1 MHLDSCRELKRSL
14 RERATALAAD
24 TAVPWVAV
32 GVERTAP
39 GDYVLAVRVR
49 DTASAG
55 PLLARI
61 ADEARGEVDVVEVG
75 EIRALGGALSP
86 GELQKIHRPLI
97 PGCSVGHPDIT
108 AGTLGGFVTVGGVVH
123 ALSNNHVLGD
133 SGQASPGDTVL
144 QPGIADKG
152 VDPRDRFGELTAMSA
167 LSTDRVNLLDAAIAR
182 IDDGIG
188 HDAGRYPGGP
198 VTGTE
203 EEATEDVAVEKIG
216 RTTGHT
222 RGRITA
228 FEVDGLRINF
238 PHGELVFD
246 DQLEISGRTGAF
258 SDGGDSGS
266 LIWTGEGRAAV
277 GLLFA
282 GSRFGG
288 PDGTGLTYANPI
300 RAVLEEF
307 DARLVGS

>member
-14 RERATALAAD
+14 RERATSLAVG
-24 TAVPWVAV
+24 TEVPWLAV

-39 GDYVLAVRVR
+39 HTYVLAVRVR
-49 DTASAG
+49 DTASAQ

-61 ADEARGEVDVVEVG
+61 AAEARDEVDVVEVG
-75 EIRALGGALSP
+75 EIRALPEALSP
-86 GELQKIHRPLI
+86 EELQKSQRPLI

-108 AGTLGGFVTVGGVVH
+108 AGTLGAFVVVDGAVH

-133 SGQASPGDTVL
+133 SGKARPGDAAL
-144 QPGIADKG
+144 QPGVADRG
-152 VDPRDRFGELTAMSA
+152 LDPQDRFGELVAMSE
-167 LSTDRVNLLDAAIAR
+167 LSTERINLVDAAIAR
-182 IDDGIG
+182 IDAGVG
-188 HDAGRYPGGP
+188 HDAERYPGGP
-198 VTGTE
+198 VTTIDEGP
-203 EEATEDVAVEKIG
+203 TEDVTVEKIG

-238 PHGELVFD
+238 SHGELLFD
-246 DQLEISGRTGAF
+246 DQLEISGRDGAF

-266 LIWTGEGRAAV
+266 LIWTSEGRAAV

-300 RAVLEEF
+300 TAVLDGF
-307 DARLVGS
+307 NARLAGA